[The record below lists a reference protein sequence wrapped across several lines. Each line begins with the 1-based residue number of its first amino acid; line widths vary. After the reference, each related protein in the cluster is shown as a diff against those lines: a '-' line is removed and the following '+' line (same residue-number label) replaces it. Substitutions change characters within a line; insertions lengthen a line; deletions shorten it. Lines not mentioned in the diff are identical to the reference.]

1 MATPPNL
8 SSGASISPT
17 PPRVTRGITQST
29 LTGSMVQP
37 NTFTP
42 RSSKATL
49 QFPSD
54 LPKYYFSLGIS
65 TYARKSIF
73 EFAINATS
81 DIILPLP
88 KQLVDTDTVQ
98 YEQKEIGGAA
108 AAAVGVGSAMMGQEP
123 ASNILNALG
132 AMASGLVSQAG
143 AAFGKLTGADAI
155 GAGQAVF
162 GAAPNQFTTVL
173 LKGPGYKKHEFTW
186 TLSPRNENESRTIRK
201 IIVLLKN
208 SMFVKNN
215 IAYFGAPQIFTPKFF
230 INEQY
235 LYKFKPCVLENMTVN
250 YSPSGAP
257 AFYATSTAPDA
268 VEIRLSFLE
277 VEFWFAGEYS

>member
-37 NTFTP
+37 STFTT
-42 RSSKATL
+42 RSSLATY

-65 TYARKSIF
+65 NYKRSSIF
-73 EFAINATS
+73 NFAIEATS
-81 DIILPLP
+81 NIILPLP
-88 KQLVDTDTVQ
+88 KQLVDTDSVQ
-98 YEQKEIGGAA
+98 YEQKEIGGTA
-108 AAAVGVGSAMMGQEP
+108 AAAVGVGSSAMGNAP
-123 ASNILNALG
+123 DGNIVNIFG
-132 AMASGLVSQAG
+132 AMASSLGTNIG
-143 AAFGKLTGADAI
+143 NAFQKLTGADPIA
-155 GAGQAVF
+155 AGQALF